1 MKSIVYIV
9 LYFGKFPSIFP
20 LWLNSCRNNPTIDWL
35 IFTDDHSCFNYPQ
48 NVRVEYTT
56 FENIQARFKKHF
68 DYPVVLH
75 KPYKLCDYRICY
87 GAVFQDFIK
96 NYDFWG
102 FCDIDLLWGIF
113 VLL

>member
-56 FENIQARFKKHF
+56 F
-68 DYPVVLH
+68 
-75 KPYKLCDYRICY
+75 
-87 GAVFQDFIK
+87 
-96 NYDFWG
+96 
-102 FCDIDLLWGIF
+102 
-113 VLL
+113 

>member
-48 NVRVEYTT
+48 NVRVEYTHLK
-56 FENIQARFKKHF
+56 I
-68 DYPVVLH
+68 
-75 KPYKLCDYRICY
+75 YKL
-87 GAVFQDFIK
+87 
-96 NYDFWG
+96 
-102 FCDIDLLWGIF
+102 
-113 VLL
+113 VLKSILIIP

>member
-96 NYDFWG
+96 NYDFG
-102 FCDIDLLWGIF
+102 DFVILICFGGIF